1 VGVGP
6 TIVFG
11 NLISALSAFFVPFAF
26 GPVLL
31 KVAMMVAAQL
41 LGDSLAVAAIIPASS
56 LRQTVL
62 PGDMLGR
69 TAALFQTGAGAA
81 AVTGALFGGLL
92 GQTTGVRT
100 ALFVSASG
108 ILLTTLIGLFSP
120 LISLKEMPA
129 SSG

>member
-1 VGVGP
+1 
-6 TIVFG
+6 
-11 NLISALSAFFVPFAF
+11 
-26 GPVLL
+26 
-31 KVAMMVAAQL
+31 
-41 LGDSLAVAAIIPASS
+41 
-56 LRQTVL
+56 
-62 PGDMLGR
+62 
-69 TAALFQTGAGAA
+69 
-81 AVTGALFGGLL
+81 LL